1 MGPAPRLARWGPVKS
16 NPFKHLRP
24 PPAWRDAAGR
34 LLTPVGSRAVVWRD
48 WVVANDPVY
57 GSFRRPGRAEKIAA
71 SVTLALLLAVVL
83 FLLLFDW
90 NWLREPIGR
99 WASAEYDRE
108 IALRGDLDVS
118 LFSWTP
124 SVVINDLKFGGP
136 AWARERDTVTAD
148 RIEARVRLRTL
159 LAGRIEMPLL
169 AITRPRVMLIADE
182 EGRRSW
188 DLHPDRP
195 DDGDA
200 MRLPPI
206 NRLIIEDGRL
216 SVDERLRDI
225 TLDAQVTAQEA
236 TSAAEGETGFLL
248 TGDGSIEGSPLT
260 LRIEGGPFINI
271 RRDRP
276 YGFKATLEGA
286 RSQLIADG
294 SISRPFDLGQFQAT
308 LSLRGQDLN
317 DLYNLTRIA
326 LPNTPP
332 YRLTGTLTRDDR
344 IWTFADF
351 DGRVGASDLSGDVR
365 VEGGERL
372 NVRADLRSRRIDLD
386 DLIAILGGS
395 TRTNDAGTETTTV
408 SSGGAPGR
416 LLPDASLQI
425 DRLRTMDGQLTYRA
439 VSVKANDLD
448 VRQVR
453 LGAVLEAG
461 ILDLDPVS
469 FGFNRGELNGTA
481 RINATRDRPYSA
493 IDFRLAGY
501 PLESIVPAR
510 NGVAPIT
517 GRALG
522 RARLEGPGASIHDFA
537 AASKGSISLVV
548 PQGRMRTAFAEL
560 LGVNASAGLL
570 RLLRGDDSQS
580 TIRCGV
586 ADFDVSNGVARART
600 LVIDTDVVLAS
611 GSGTINLGTEQMDLK
626 IDGESKRP
634 RLLRLWTPILIRGPL
649 TGPSVGIETGS
660 AVAQAGVTGL
670 LAAVVAPVAALFAFV
685 EPGLAEDANCGSLI
699 ASAR

>member
-1 MGPAPRLARWGPVKS
+1 MPS
-16 NPFKHLRP
+16 NPFRHLRP
-24 PPAWRDAAGR
+24 PQGWRPEAWRGAVGR
-34 LLTPVGSRAVVWRD
+34 RLAPVGGRASAWRD

-57 GSFRRPGRAEKIAA
+57 GSFRRPGQAETIAA
-71 SVTLALLLAVVL
+71 SVTLALVLAIVL
-83 FLLLFDW
+83 FLALFDW
-90 NWLREPIGR
+90 NWLRGPIGR

-108 IALRGDLDVS
+108 IALRGDVDVK

-124 SVVINDLKFGGP
+124 SVVVQDLRFGGP
-136 AWARERDTVTAD
+136 AWARDRDTVTAE
-148 RIEARVRLRTL
+148 RIEASVRLRTL

-169 AITRPRVMLIADE
+169 AITRPRAVLIVTED
-182 EGRRSW
+182 GRRSW
-188 DLHPDRP
+188 DLNPDRP
-195 DDGDA
+195 DDGEGLK
-200 MRLPPI
+200 LPPI

-216 SVDERLRDI
+216 SLDEQGRDI
-225 TLDAQVTAQEA
+225 TLEAQLTAREA
-236 TSAAEGETGFLL
+236 TGATEGETGFLL
-248 TGDGSIEGSPLT
+248 TGDGTIEGSPLT

-276 YGFKATLEGA
+276 YAFKATVEGA

-294 SISRPFDLGQFQAT
+294 SITRPFDLGQFQAT

-332 YRLTGTLTRDDR
+332 YRLAGTLTRDDR

-372 NVRADLRSRRIDLD
+372 NVRADLRSRRLDLD

-416 LLPDASLQI
+416 LLPDASLQV

-469 FGFNRGELNGTA
+469 FAFNRGELNGTA

-501 PLESIVPAR
+501 PLESIIPAR
-510 NGVAPIT
+510 NGVAPLT

-537 AASKGSISLVV
+537 AASRGSISLVV
-548 PQGRMRTAFAEL
+548 PQGQMRTAFAEL

-570 RLLRGDDSQS
+570 RLLRGDESQS

-586 ADFDVSNGVARART
+586 ADFDVANGVARART

-649 TGPSVGIETGS
+649 TGPSVGIDTGS
-660 AVAQAGVTGL
+660 TVAQAGLTGL